1 MLGFFISFLIFSAVF
16 LGIFAINLVITD
28 LFKTERKKQMASLE
42 QEFRVQLRERARD
55 SVDQPMED
63 LAELAG
69 SANEANYF
77 SLVDF
82 IRQFREMV
90 NQAGLAVSVQRIWFT
105 SLAIAGSVALLCFY
119 FTQNISLTTGFVLIG
134 VLSPFAFVAH
144 KRRERLEKLC
154 QQLPDALDLMSRVLR
169 AGQTTTQGMNAVA
182 EEFKPPVGEE
192 FGYCYEQQNLGL
204 STDLALRQL
213 AKRTGLMEIKIFVM
227 AVLIQRQSGGN
238 LAELLD
244 KLATV
249 IRKRFELKGMIKSL
263 TAEGRLQ
270 ATLLIIL
277 PFAVWVLLYFAN
289 RTYALKLLDHPHLIV
304 GSIISLFIGAIWIKK
319 IVNFDF

>member
-1 MLGFFISFLIFSAVF
+1 MTGLLISFLTFAAVF
-16 LGIFAINLVITD
+16 LGIFALNLILTD
-28 LFKTERKKQMASLE
+28 IFKSERQKRLQDME
-42 QEFRVQLRERARD
+42 GEFRVQLRQRARD
-55 SVDQPMED
+55 SIDED
-63 LAELAG
+63 ENLSELAAEVG
-69 SANEANYF
+69 EVNYF
-77 SLVDF
+77 SLADF
-82 IRQFREMV
+82 LKQFREMTT
-90 NQAGLAVSVQRIWFT
+90 QAGMKTSMQRIWMI
-105 SLAIAGSVALLCFY
+105 SVVASGGLAFLLFWLTFNPAISVASFAIGLFAPIAYVAQKRRQRQELLC
-119 FTQNISLTTGFVLIG
+119 S
-134 VLSPFAFVAH
+134 
-144 KRRERLEKLC
+144 
-154 QQLPDALDLMSRVLR
+154 QLPDALDLMSRVLR